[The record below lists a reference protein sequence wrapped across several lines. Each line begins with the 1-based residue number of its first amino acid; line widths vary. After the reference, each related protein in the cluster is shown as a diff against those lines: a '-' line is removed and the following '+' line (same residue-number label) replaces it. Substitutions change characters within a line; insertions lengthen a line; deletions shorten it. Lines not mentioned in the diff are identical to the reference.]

1 MGNNKSKKVG
11 VKNRT
16 YYYFDDIIKIENFDF
31 HNVLLDG
38 TMKLFWFMTFC
49 TKPWKVQN
57 YAYYARIIGPEKY
70 HTIPSRIR
78 YLTGLKSG
86 ITYVDS
92 HNYGEIKIDSH
103 DNLPL

>member
-57 YAYYARIIGPEKY
+57 YAYYAR
-70 HTIPSRIR
+70 
-78 YLTGLKSG
+78 
-86 ITYVDS
+86 
-92 HNYGEIKIDSH
+92 
-103 DNLPL
+103 